1 MSLGRVGQSK
11 GLGQELGSGYPE
23 SGGKEKIPERK
34 VIPTK
39 GPFNVF
45 HLNAGEIEGS
55 ESKLP

>member
-1 MSLGRVGQSK
+1 MGSPQTLGR
-11 GLGQELGSGYPE
+11 GLGQGYEE
-23 SGGKEKIPERK
+23 SEGRKKTPERK

-55 ESKLP
+55 ESKFP